1 MEITLNELLNGQ
13 ATMIKN
19 KEYLTTKEYVQPF
32 LDQMSGITNDF
43 RVNIK
48 LPDQI
53 TKIDD
58 NQNITYNRVL
68 IQAVLPKE
76 YRVDEHDEVIGM
88 LYGLDVRKPISKLYR
103 GYLNSACT
111 NLTVFDPK
119 WLVVSEI
126 KPSESITLDTKKL
139 MELPSS
145 FETTLK
151 KLKTEFIAQDKVT
164 ERLGSWVDASLRYN
178 YYNGMQ
184 NVKISPNVP
193 VEAYKSLFID
203 ESSEYFV
210 PSSKEASMF
219 EVYNAFTQVIT
230 DDTKDIM
237 NRFEKTMMVNTL
249 LEVK

>member
-1 MEITLNELLNGQ
+1 MEITINELLNGQ

-19 KEYLTTKEYVQPF
+19 KEYLATKEYVEPF
-32 LDQMSGITNDF
+32 IEKMSAITNDF
-43 RVNIK
+43 RVKIK

-53 TKIDD
+53 TKIADA
-58 NQNITYNRVL
+58 QNITYNRVL
-68 IQAVLPKE
+68 IEAVLPKE
-76 YRVDEHDEVIGM
+76 SSIDGHDEVIGF

-103 GYLNSACT
+103 GYLNQACT

-119 WLVVSEI
+119 WLVVNEV
-126 KPSESITLDTKKL
+126 KPNESIQIDTKKML
-139 MELPSS
+139 EMSSS

-151 KLKTEFIAQDKVT
+151 QLKSEFIKQEQVT
-164 ERLGSWVDASLRYN
+164 ERLGNWVDASLRKN

-210 PSSKEASMF
+210 PSSREASVF

-230 DDTKDIM
+230 NDTKDIM

-249 LEVK
+249 LGVK